1 MFNLVGL
8 WSSGRR
14 KCPRR
19 GKWNRNRGRDS
30 RIVWYKEEG
39 KNIGG
44 YRVKQGQGYVKEVSV
59 RVGYSK
65 LRVKVKTWKPN
76 PMSTNFK
83 IYIS

>member
-1 MFNLVGL
+1 M
-8 WSSGRR
+8 
-14 KCPRR
+14 
-19 GKWNRNRGRDS
+19 
-30 RIVWYKEEG
+30 WYKEEG

-83 IYIS
+83 TYIS